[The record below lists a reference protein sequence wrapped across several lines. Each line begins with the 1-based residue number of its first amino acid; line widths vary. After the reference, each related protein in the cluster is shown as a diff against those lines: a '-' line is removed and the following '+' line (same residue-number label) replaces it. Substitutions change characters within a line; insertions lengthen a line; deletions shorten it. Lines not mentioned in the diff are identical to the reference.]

1 MKNITQLK
9 QWLFNKPAIFSL
21 MFFGLAVIL
30 GLVFSVIQ
38 TLFHFE
44 SPASISFALYFIFGS
59 SFIYSI
65 YYMIK
70 KLPHDKLYQSD
81 FVAITNGVSI
91 ISIISSLIAISAFG
105 LYGPIFQRKMM
116 GMYLL
121 HPALFTVVFLAVTLV
136 SLYIL
141 GVAISGVY
149 AKYKRATTLGVSPW
163 KVILSMPFAFLL
175 LWTPGYLIEEKG
187 GKKSNTSIKSKWYK
201 RFNDWVLSNY
211 SNILFVFIFFL
222 FAKSV
227 IAGIPTLILT
237 LALLVVYALWY
248 KKHKSDFIK
257 DIDNGYALTAVG
269 INLAILISVVLL
281 TI

>member
-1 MKNITQLK
+1 MKNIKQLK
-9 QWLFNKPAIFSL
+9 QWLFNKPAMFSL
-21 MFFGLAVIL
+21 MFFGLVVIL
-30 GLVFSVIQ
+30 GLIYSAVQ
-38 TLFHFE
+38 TFFHFDTLV
-44 SPASISFALYFIFGS
+44 PIYFIFGL

-91 ISIISSLIAISAFG
+91 ISIISSLIAIPVFG
-105 LYGPIFQRKMM
+105 LYGLIFQRKMM
-116 GMYLL
+116 MMYLL
-121 HPALFTVVFLAVTLV
+121 HPTLFAFVFLAITLV

-149 AKYKRATTLGVSPW
+149 AKYKRATSIGVSPW

-187 GKKSNTSIKSKWYK
+187 GKKSNTIIKSKWYK

-211 SNILFVFIFFL
+211 SNLLFMFLFFL
-222 FAKSV
+222 LTRTV
-227 IAGIPTLILT
+227 IAGLPTLILT
-237 LALLVVYALWY
+237 VALLVVYALWH

-257 DIDNGYALTAVG
+257 NINDGYATTSVG
-269 INLAILISVVLL
+269 INLAILISVILAL
-281 TI
+281 I

>member
-1 MKNITQLK
+1 MK

-21 MFFGLAVIL
+21 MFFGLVVIL
-30 GLVFSVIQ
+30 GLIYSVIQ

-44 SPASISFALYFIFGS
+44 TLTPVYFIFGL
-59 SFIYSI
+59 SFVYSI

-70 KLPHDKLYQSD
+70 KLPNDALYQSD

-91 ISIISSLIAISAFG
+91 VSIISSLIAIPVFG

-116 GMYLL
+116 MTYLL
-121 HPALFTVVFLAVTLV
+121 HPTLFAVIFLGITLV

-141 GVAISGVY
+141 GVAISGIY
-149 AKYKRATTLGVSPW
+149 AKYKRATTIGISPW

-187 GKKSNTSIKSKWYK
+187 GKKSNLVIKSKWYK

-211 SNILFVFIFFL
+211 SNILFMFLFFL
-222 FAKSV
+222 FARV
-227 IAGIPTLILT
+227 IIAGIPTLILT
-237 LALLVVYALWY
+237 VALLVIYALWH

-257 DIDNGYALTAVG
+257 NINDGYAMTSVG
-269 INLAILISVVLL
+269 INLAILISVILL
-281 TI
+281 LA